1 MNPETWRVLLVED
14 DQVDRIAVRRALV
27 AAPVPIKLDEV
38 ERASEVLERLR
49 TPPGEAPYD
58 CLLIDCYLPDSS
70 GVELIQSLR
79 KQGIT
84 TPILA
89 VTGQDD
95 EATEEALLA
104 AGASDY
110 MPKQDW
116 RPDRLTRRIRH
127 AIRIGRMETNYAAAL
142 AAAKS
147 AVRDR
152 DDLLSI
158 VSHDLRSPLNAIRI
172 AADELIDPNLDHG
185 ERKLMVGAVQRSLK
199 RADKLICD
207 LLDVSCIESGKLSL
221 SCTAVSVKDLLER
234 ARSDHALA
242 ARDGGLELKVEVEP
256 DLGMVLADRERILQV
271 FGNLVGNA
279 VRYAKDSGIVTL
291 AAKASG
297 DRIEFSVT
305 DRGKGIS
312 ADQVPHL
319 FDRFFQANQQRR
331 AGAGL
336 GLAISKG
343 IVEAH
348 GGTITAT
355 STLGKG
361 TRFSFLLKRG
371 K

>member
-147 AVRDR
+147 AVRATRAKPPSTIAFCRISIRRTSLCAMIGTCRWLGSLALTGRPCGRFRAYSR
-152 DDLLSI
+152 DS
-158 VSHDLRSPLNAIRI
+158 
-172 AADELIDPNLDHG
+172 
-185 ERKLMVGAVQRSLK
+185 
-199 RADKLICD
+199 
-207 LLDVSCIESGKLSL
+207 
-221 SCTAVSVKDLLER
+221 
-234 ARSDHALA
+234 
-242 ARDGGLELKVEVEP
+242 
-256 DLGMVLADRERILQV
+256 
-271 FGNLVGNA
+271 
-279 VRYAKDSGIVTL
+279 
-291 AAKASG
+291 
-297 DRIEFSVT
+297 
-305 DRGKGIS
+305 
-312 ADQVPHL
+312 
-319 FDRFFQANQQRR
+319 
-331 AGAGL
+331 
-336 GLAISKG
+336 
-343 IVEAH
+343 
-348 GGTITAT
+348 
-355 STLGKG
+355 
-361 TRFSFLLKRG
+361 
-371 K
+371 